1 MIFDIFS
8 SLSNNKYILYLIT
21 FGTAAFQFYN
31 IYKNISMFFPPPMK
45 YYILGILL
53 VIGIF
58 IALLVFS
65 PNIFGI
71 EDTGIMESLDNP
83 MSGFLDDFGLG
94 GSNKNT
100 KQKAKDAKFLE
111 NLDKGEKDSLLTK
124 EKELQEYMDN
134 NSKISPKYKV
144 LSTDLPLETKSQI
157 IKKIENM
164 NSTLNPFADKDQKW
178 IESFLKLPIGKYAPI
193 PIGNNFKNKSLQE
206 FFINLKANLDI
217 TLYGQEK
224 VKSKILEVVAQWLN
238 NPNTQPPVIGLCGP
252 PGIGK
257 TTLIRSLAQ
266 SLERPF
272 TFMSMG
278 GMRDGTEIKGH
289 SQTYVGSVWGRVAQM
304 LMEKQVMNPIVFCDE
319 LDKISDLGRNEIN
332 GILVHLIDA
341 SQNSQFQDAFFQ
353 SIDLDLSKA
362 LFIFS
367 FNDKESINRVLLDRI
382 TVIEMDGYEEED
394 KVKIVQNYILPRT
407 LVNSGLKEGSV
418 IISDELISL
427 IINSYCR
434 DERGVRDLLHKI
446 EDIIA
451 KINLYVMTQTGNKE
465 NEKQL
470 ILPYKLDVK
479 NPIKLTKQN
488 IIDLLGN

>member
-1 MIFDIFS
+1 MIDILS
-8 SLSNNKYILYLIT
+8 SLTGNKYVFYLIS

-31 IYKNISMFFPPPMK
+31 MYKNISGLFPPPMK
-45 YYILGILL
+45 YYILGIIL

-58 IALLVFS
+58 ISILIFS

-71 EDTGIMESLDNP
+71 EDSGIMETLDNP
-83 MSGFLDDFGLG
+83 MNGFLDDFGLG
-94 GSNKNT
+94 QSKNN
-100 KQKAKDAKFLE
+100 KQKAKDVKFLE
-111 NLDKGEKDSLLTK
+111 NLDKGEKENLLSK
-124 EKELQEYMDN
+124 EQDYMDN

-144 LSTDLPLETKSQI
+144 LATDLPLETKSQI

-164 NSTLNPFADKDQKW
+164 NNTLNPFADKDQKW
-178 IESFLKLPIGKYAPI
+178 VESFLKLPIGKYAPI
-193 PIGNNFKNKSLQE
+193 PIGQNFKNKNLQE
-206 FFINLKANLDI
+206 FFINLKANLDN

-238 NPNTQPPVIGLCGP
+238 NPNTKPPVIGLCGP

-257 TTLIRSLAQ
+257 TTLIRSLAD
-266 SLERPF
+266 SLQRPF
-272 TFMSMG
+272 SFMSMG
-278 GMRDGTEIKGH
+278 GMRDGTELKGH
-289 SQTYVGSVWGRVAQM
+289 SQTYVGSVWGRVAQI

-319 LDKISDLGRNEIN
+319 LDKISELGKSEIN

-341 SQNSQFQDAFFQ
+341 SQNTQFQDAFFQ
-353 SIDLDLSKA
+353 GIDLDLSKA

-382 TVIEMDGYEEED
+382 TVIDMEGYEEPD

-407 LVNSGLKEGSV
+407 LINSGLKNDSV
-418 IISDELISL
+418 IISDDLISL
-427 IINSYCR
+427 IINDYCR
-434 DERGVRDLLHKI
+434 NEKGVRDLLHKI

-451 KINLYVMTQTGNKE
+451 KINLYVMTQNNNSE
-465 NEKQL
+465 NQL
-470 ILPYKLDVK
+470 SLPYKLNV
-479 NPIKLTKQN
+479 NYPMELSKQN